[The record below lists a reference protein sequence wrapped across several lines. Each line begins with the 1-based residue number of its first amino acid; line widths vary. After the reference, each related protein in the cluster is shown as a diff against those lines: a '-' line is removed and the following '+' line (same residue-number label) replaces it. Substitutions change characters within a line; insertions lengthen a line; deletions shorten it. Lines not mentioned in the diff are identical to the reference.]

1 MELRIEI
8 KNDRQ
13 RKAFDALMEQLG
25 PAIDEVK
32 SLTRDV
38 RDVNGRVSGFHKD
51 LSEGKVRPPHLQQR
65 FLEKKG
71 GMHKRVPATKEARAA
86 LAASLRVQLSPPGS
100 PRGAA
105 ARPRP
110 VSPGRGAAAI
120 DSISRSQAQIISDI
134 MAAGPP
140 IRPGMENAAAALM
153 ARDDRVRMAQGLPD
167 PAPAAGAL
175 AGEVPCHL
183 NPVLSFAIDA
193 VIVLAT
199 CAGSFYLMDV
209 GTSVLSS
216 FFDAFNF
223 QAAAR
228 EILMAL
234 YTSIKAAGTL
244 VGNAAGVIT
253 PIAGGIVSEFVGVAT
268 SASHTV
274 HKTWKL
280 AALAAWYRYITLGN
294 SVSDDLNQFVVQP
307 VVGAAT
313 TVGGLARGVRT
324 RAQAARDAVVARYA
338 AEVQALPNP
347 VPLTQSITQAAATV
361 QTHRENL
368 KRNLCLLIDRVV
380 NSRAVIK
387 AGEAKAA
394 VDRVLADPEFDL
406 PAVMGR
412 SGGKHRKRTMHK
424 RSKKHHKKSRKHRS

>member
-1 MELRIEI
+1 
-8 KNDRQ
+8 
-13 RKAFDALMEQLG
+13 
-25 PAIDEVK
+25 
-32 SLTRDV
+32 
-38 RDVNGRVSGFHKD
+38 
-51 LSEGKVRPPHLQQR
+51 
-65 FLEKKG
+65 
-71 GMHKRVPATKEARAA
+71 
-86 LAASLRVQLSPPGS
+86 
-100 PRGAA
+100 
-105 ARPRP
+105 
-110 VSPGRGAAAI
+110 
-120 DSISRSQAQIISDI
+120 
-134 MAAGPP
+134 
-140 IRPGMENAAAALM
+140 
-153 ARDDRVRMAQGLPD
+153 MAQGLPD

-253 PIAGGIVSEFVGVAT
+253 PIAGGIVSELAGVAT
-268 SASHTV
+268 SAAHTV

-294 SVSDDLNQFVVQP
+294 SVSDDLNQFVVRP

-313 TVGGLARGVRT
+313 TVGRLARGATT
-324 RAQAARDAVVARYA
+324 RARAKAAEVAARYA

-347 VPLTQSITQAAATV
+347 APLTHSIIQAAATV
-361 QTHRENL
+361 QTRRENL

-387 AGEAKAA
+387 AGEAKEA

-406 PAVMGR
+406 HAAVGR

-424 RSKKHHKKSRKHRS
+424 RSKKHHKKSRKHRN